1 MLTKIKKYVALT
13 LVLVTFFSMNS
24 VIANGSRS
32 KGQSDASYANFRNV
46 RAGRIGVNNLYRS
59 QHPANGSS
67 RSVYANKLAKKY
79 GIPVIAFAGGVT
91 KDATACNGVGID
103 AFFPI
108 LRGICTLEEAMKIEN
123 AYANMADTAEQVFR
137 LFALGCK

>member
-79 GIPVIAFAGGVT
+79 GIRTVVNLSDSKNSLKRYFRKKKSVLRITTGPSIIITECIQRICANTTTGPPTG
-91 KDATACNGVGID
+91 KKSPQACV
-103 AFFPI
+103 
-108 LRGICTLEEAMKIEN
+108 LS
-123 AYANMADTAEQVFR
+123 
-137 LFALGCK
+137 